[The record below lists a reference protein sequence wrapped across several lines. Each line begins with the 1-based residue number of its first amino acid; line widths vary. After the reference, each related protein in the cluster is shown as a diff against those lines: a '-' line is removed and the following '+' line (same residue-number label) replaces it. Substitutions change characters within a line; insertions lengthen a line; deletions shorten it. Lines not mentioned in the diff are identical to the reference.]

1 MESRNLGF
9 AEWRD
14 PQAWMES
21 MKGPGWRKILD
32 EEARRFQEFVAR
44 TPATEF
50 EVELSTAEPT
60 EANGRFETEDGE
72 VIVVPQGTLNYSW
85 RYATSTEY
93 HTCLLYTSPS
103 PRD

>member
-1 MESRNLGF
+1 
-9 AEWRD
+9 
-14 PQAWMES
+14 MES

-93 HTCLLYTSPS
+93 HTAAELDAKKGGHLWTIADVGSGG
-103 PRD
+103 